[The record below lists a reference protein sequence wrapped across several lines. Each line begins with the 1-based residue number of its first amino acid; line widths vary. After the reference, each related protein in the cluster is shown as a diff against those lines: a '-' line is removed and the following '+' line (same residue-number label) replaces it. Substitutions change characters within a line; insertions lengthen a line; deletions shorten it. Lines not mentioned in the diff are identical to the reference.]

1 MGLLV
6 NGKWEDKW
14 YDTEANDG
22 RFIRENS
29 QFRNW
34 VTANGSSG
42 FRAEPDRYHLYV
54 SLACPWAH
62 RTLIFRRLKKL
73 EDCISLSIVHPHMLD
88 HGWTFASGYDCVGD
102 KLNHKDFLYEIYL
115 IANTSYSG
123 RVTVP
128 VLWDKKEKTIVNN
141 ESSEIIRMLNSE
153 FNEYTQVKTDYYPAE
168 LRDEIDLINKTVYD
182 NINNGVYK
190 CGFATRQKAYSQAFL
205 QLFDTLEML
214 EERLSRQR
222 YLVGDILTEA
232 DWRLFTTLIRFDIV
246 YYGHFKCNKKQIRDY
261 TSLVNYMLELYQ
273 MPNVARTVNLTHIK
287 EHYYH
292 SHRTINPTGIVPVG
306 PEMDLTRTHNR
317 DMIN

>member
-190 CGFATRQKAYSQAFL
+190 CGFATRQKAYSQAFM

>member
-73 EDCISLSIVHPHMLD
+73 ENCISLSIVHPHMLD